1 MYDPCMHSAGEGVN
15 AIVRVL
21 LSVAPLSRAH
31 FIPLLCPPE
40 RAMLG
45 GCTIDTLAFPP
56 TPHSHSHLTWSPTA
70 GVQSSMAWT
79 ACIYSEK
86 SVPSVLVCKLTVYR
100 LFENFG
106 LAKLEHSPTELETRH
121 KCPAWRCAVQSLT
134 PGAHRGTEGRRGKA
148 ARAREG
154 DSPRARARI
163 SRAVSVSVLFW
174 SVVYALKNFV
184 LVTDLYVSGGASIR
198 KYIGEVE
205 SDAVHM
211 DQQAVFARYK

>member
-1 MYDPCMHSAGEGVN
+1 MQGAVRGREGGREGGWEGGGREGGRERERARRRTSDREGLRGLTPAGRKAAHISRVTEQVRCVTAKACYAHHLPMYDPCMHSAGEGVN

-79 ACIYSEK
+79 ACIYSRR
-86 SVPSVLVCKLTVYR
+86 SVP
-100 LFENFG
+100 
-106 LAKLEHSPTELETRH
+106 
-121 KCPAWRCAVQSLT
+121 
-134 PGAHRGTEGRRGKA
+134 
-148 ARAREG
+148 
-154 DSPRARARI
+154 
-163 SRAVSVSVLFW
+163 
-174 SVVYALKNFV
+174 
-184 LVTDLYVSGGASIR
+184 
-198 KYIGEVE
+198 
-205 SDAVHM
+205 
-211 DQQAVFARYK
+211 